1 MKNTKLITEVAILV
15 ALAVV
20 LEVVFTGL
28 AAFFPFLA
36 LPYGGRVS
44 LSMLPIFIVTYRHG
58 FRYGIYAGVIYSIMN
73 LLLDGAIYHWASVP
87 LDYLIAFG
95 SLGLGYIGVLLLGKN
110 FKGFA
115 LMVVIG
121 SFFRF
126 LSSFISGIILVTANP
141 TWLPGEF
148 TAIAPYSAV
157 YNAYYMVPSAILI
170 IIVGYFL
177 MKRINVEGDL
187 F

>member
-1 MKNTKLITEVAILV
+1 MKNTKLLTEVAILV

-20 LEVVFTGL
+20 LEVIFTGL
-28 AAFFPFLA
+28 AGFFPFLA

-58 FRYGIYAGVIYSIMN
+58 LKYGVYAGVIYSILN
-73 LLLDGAIYHWASVP
+73 LLLDAQIYHWASVP

-95 SLGLGYIGVLLLGKN
+95 ALGLGYVGVVLLGKN

-121 SFFRF
+121 TFLRF
-126 LSSFISGIILVTANP
+126 VSSFISGIILVTANP
-141 TWLPGEF
+141 SWLPEEF
-148 TAIAPYSAV
+148 NAIAPYSAI
-157 YNAYYMVPSAILI
+157 YNAYYIVPSALLI

-177 MKRINVEGDL
+177 MKRIDVEGDL